1 MPRALPLAH
10 GAEMPRKSARALP
23 PPPAAPVAAPPPPSP
38 LVTEA
43 HVLRATQTVLGS
55 APDRSGVAPSW
66 SDASWLCVSELER
79 GDDVNGTARET
90 AWAQVGPWGAFALV
104 SAFRLETATWNALRF
119 AARVSRPEF
128 RVGWE
133 LIETPNADPS
143 GSAVCSELPPPPACT
158 ASGDRD
164 RSSEDPSR
172 ASPPPPASPPPAT
185 ETGVASRRRS
195 RRRVRSLASL
205 AGSGS
210 SESLASSESSEDSET
225 SETSENLETR
235 RASQRKTGW
244 YEPWTIAGGPDASSV
259 SIAFDPIEWR
269 EVFVP
274 LDGAFFFPG
283 GDDDDALPRSAGVAA
298 WNRLSWRDVSGF
310 GGEIQLRD
318 VRLES
323 WALNPRPERNAV
335 ALAAGN
341 ETVASSERA
350 LRDGE
355 DPRGVRVAETLNPN
369 AVIPSA
375 PPAPSAP
382 TLASS
387 PYGIPVSET
396 RDGDQVAVVVRG
408 VASDAEKNAF
418 DAPLLLVTFFVSV
431 AALATVAT
439 CVIFMASR
447 GARGTFC
454 LRNRGSSAKAE
465 DEESGAAGA
474 ETAASGGASSE
485 LAVSR
490 AFQTSASSR
499 KPLRRPPLGRRRA
512 SSESSRADAA
522 AGPRRET
529 VPSANVVSRTA
540 TKGSAG
546 DSSIGGDFGGVLR
559 GAHQPGVVRLTADAL
574 ALALETTADVSAAS
588 STTTLSDDKS
598 GDGAGSSSTELSS
611 DDASGEAR
619 AKSAFGGAARFVE
632 LTEAEFE
639 TQVELGAVLGRG
651 ASATVRA
658 GRWTRHAFSEWETA
672 TRRHVDAAC
681 SKDAVD
687 ATVEAV
693 AVKLFAADVPVNARL
708 RSAAFERELF
718 VLRRIGDG
726 HARVVAVLA
735 ACASVGATLMPLLD
749 GGSLHDALRDAAETE
764 NPYRAFPLAARLR
777 ALTHVAG
784 ALKYLHADAVA
795 VAHLDVKPK
804 NVLLDARTRRA
815 KLTDFGSARLER
827 PYDANGDDV
836 RAADAAVDAML
847 DDVETRGAMSAGET
861 PGTINYMAPELFEGV
876 DATHP
881 AGGRHASLLSRCDA
895 WSFAMTAYETV
906 TGSIP
911 WRGLTPT
918 QIVELVG
925 VKDERPHWGP
935 DLDRRV
941 FPWRDS
947 RDSRSEELHRRFST
961 ETLRGVVARVAACWV
976 RDPRARPAF
985 AETLSD
991 LRRLRRG
998 LRVVLARAPRSAF
1011 SVEKKKDRREKTS
1024 SGAFPSSHE
1033 EDAFVELS
1041 SASE

>member
-1 MPRALPLAH
+1 M
-10 GAEMPRKSARALP
+10 
-23 PPPAAPVAAPPPPSP
+23 
-38 LVTEA
+38 
-43 HVLRATQTVLGS
+43 
-55 APDRSGVAPSW
+55 
-66 SDASWLCVSELER
+66 
-79 GDDVNGTARET
+79 
-90 AWAQVGPWGAFALV
+90 
-104 SAFRLETATWNALRF
+104 
-119 AARVSRPEF
+119 
-128 RVGWE
+128 
-133 LIETPNADPS
+133 
-143 GSAVCSELPPPPACT
+143 
-158 ASGDRD
+158 
-164 RSSEDPSR
+164 
-172 ASPPPPASPPPAT
+172 
-185 ETGVASRRRS
+185 
-195 RRRVRSLASL
+195 
-205 AGSGS
+205 
-210 SESLASSESSEDSET
+210 ASSESSEDSET
-225 SETSENLETR
+225 SETSENLETC

-244 YEPWTIAGGPDASSV
+244 YEPWTIAGGPDAS

-323 WALNPRPERNAV
+323 WALNPKPERNAV

-447 GARGTFC
+447 GARGTFR

-474 ETAASGGASSE
+474 ETAASGGVSSQ

-658 GRWTRHAFSEWETA
+658 GRWTHHAFSEWETA

-718 VLRRIGDG
+718 VLRHIGNG

-777 ALTHVAG
+777 VLTHLAEALRFLHEPFCAEPAFPAG
-784 ALKYLHADAVA
+784 TGDARAFVGA
-795 VAHLDVKPK
+795 RSSRDPRVSDSDETRFSVAHLDVKPK

-815 KLTDFGSARLER
+815 KLADFGSARLIAER
-827 PYDANGDDV
+827 RETTSETTIERDADDDANADGD
-836 RAADAAVDAML
+836 RAVDDAVDAIVHETETL
-847 DDVETRGAMSAGET
+847 DVLPVSAE
-861 PGTINYMAPELFEGV
+861 PLGTIQYMAPELFEGAEE
-876 DATHP
+876 AT
-881 AGGRHASLLSRCDA
+881 ASAADDGGVSPSADGRFTFTHCDA

-918 QIVELVG
+918 QIVERVG
-925 VKDERPHWGP
+925 VKDERPRWG
-935 DLDRRV
+935 DLDRR
-941 FPWRDS
+941 
-947 RDSRSEELHRRFST
+947 
-961 ETLRGVVARVAACWV
+961 ARVAARDARDSEALFFEHRVSTETTRGIVARVEKCWA
-976 RDPRARPAF
+976 RDPCARPAF
-985 AETLSD
+985 AETLAD

-998 LRVVLARAPRSAF
+998 LGPPRGEGRFRAPRRTF
-1011 SVEKKKDRREKTS
+1011 SRAPKDRGEKTS
-1024 SGAFPSSHE
+1024 SVSPASSRA
-1033 EDAFVELS
+1033 EDALELS